1 MAMKHSVKVLI
12 HVISEQDDRKPKDC
26 EIGEDAYASD
36 IIKDFG
42 EDIGEPLCVCAMV
55 NKQWQSRMK
64 KETTLKMYV
73 EALKLDFASLQLVIL
88 AKSLHEELTED
99 VSEASDE
106 EDDMTDFA
114 LKDKKEKEKFG
125 VKLDNIYKYN
135 LTTEEKTA
143 LSLKNEQQKTEL
155 KMELGKKIAEYDFL
169 FKGKVK
175 STATA
180 SSSGSLTFQVVLN
193 GKTKTVSGYNYES
206 RVSSIRNKAMEM
218 FGYESKD
225 YTRVDV
231 YYNNT
236 KVSTQS
242 SLKGKAFAGM
252 EVKSGDTFELRV

>member
-1 MAMKHSVKVLI
+1 MATKHSVKVLI
-12 HVISEQDDRKPKDC
+12 HVISEPDDRKPMDC
-26 EIGEDAYASD
+26 EISEDAYASD

-42 EDIGEPLCVCAMV
+42 EDIGEPLCVCTMV
-55 NKQWQSRMK
+55 NKKWQSRMK
-64 KETTLKMYV
+64 QETTLKMYV

-88 AKSLHEELTED
+88 AKSLHEEMTLD
-99 VSEASDE
+99 VSEASD
-106 EDDMTDFA
+106 DMENFS

-125 VKLDNIYKYN
+125 VKIDNIYKYT
-135 LTTEEKTA
+135 LTSEEKTA
-143 LSLKNEQQKTEL
+143 LSQKNEQQKTEF
-155 KMELGKKIAEYDFL
+155 KHSLGKMIAEYDFL

-206 RVSSIRNKAMEM
+206 RVSHIRDKAMEM
-218 FGYESKD
+218 FGYKQKD
-225 YTRVDV
+225 YGRVDV
-231 YYNNT
+231 YFNNT